1 MDNLKRELI
10 IDVKEKNVE
19 LALLE
24 NKELVELHK
33 EELDN
38 KFSVGDIYLGRVRK
52 IMPGLN
58 AAFVNIGYEK
68 DAFLHYSALG
78 INFLSFNKIVR
89 SSIEG
94 KSVKDWTSK
103 IDLERPTEKDGVLS
117 DFIKPGDIILVQ
129 IIKEAISTKGPRI
142 SAEVTMAG
150 RNIVLVP
157 FSNKVSISQ
166 KIASKAE
173 RSRLENLLKSILPKN
188 FGVIIRTVA
197 QEKKVAEL
205 DSELKGLVKQWNQI
219 PHKIR
224 NSTAPKL
231 VQSEMNRAAA
241 LIRDIFDDS
250 FSKVHVNNKSTF
262 VEIVDYI
269 KSIAPEKTGV
279 VKYYNNDKVSIFNN
293 FAVTSQIKKSLGE
306 IVNIKNGAY
315 LVIQH
320 TEALHVIDVNSG
332 NRSQKKTNQEENAL
346 RVNLAAAKEIARQL
360 RLRDLGG
367 IIVIDFID
375 LHLEENK
382 KRVFDFMQEEMKRDK
397 TKHTITP
404 LSKFCLMEL
413 TRQRFRPELK
423 IDTSEL
429 CPSCKGK
436 GRVESTVVFAEK
448 IKTEVLA
455 KAKLGKTVNLEVHPI
470 MHGYLTKGL
479 FSIAFK
485 WMIKSKVRIR
495 VVPNMSFEFLE
506 YKIK

>member
-1 MDNLKRELI
+1 MDKLKRELI
-10 IDVKEKNVE
+10 IDVQDKNIN

-33 EELDN
+33 EEVDN
-38 KFSVGDIYLGRVRK
+38 KFSVGDVYLGRVKK

-78 INFLSFNKIVR
+78 INFLSFNKIVK
-89 SSIEG
+89 EAVGG
-94 KSVKDWTSK
+94 KNIKDWTSK
-103 IDLERPTEKDGVLS
+103 ITLEPPTEKDGMLT
-117 DFIKPGDIILVQ
+117 DFIKTGDIILVQ

-142 SAEVTMAG
+142 SAEVTIAG

-166 KIASKAE
+166 KIGHKSE
-173 RSRLENLLKSILPKN
+173 RNRLENLLKSILPKN

-205 DSELKGLVKQWNQI
+205 DYELKELVNKWNQI
-219 PHKIR
+219 PLKIR
-224 NSTAPKL
+224 NADAPSL
-231 VQSEMNRAAA
+231 VENEMSRASA
-241 LIRDIFDDS
+241 LIRDIFNDS
-250 FSKVHVNNKSTF
+250 FSKVHVNDKNTY
-262 VEIVDYI
+262 VELVDYI
-269 KSIAPEKTGV
+269 KSIAPEKSGV
-279 VKYYNNDKVSIFNN
+279 VKQYNNENVSIFNN
-293 FAVTSQIKKSLGE
+293 FGVTNQIKKSLGE

-315 LVIQH
+315 LIIEH

-375 LHLEENK
+375 LHQEENK
-382 KRVFDFMQEEMKRDK
+382 RRVYEFMYEEMKKDK

-423 IDTSEL
+423 IDTSET

-436 GRVESTVVFAEK
+436 GKVESTIAFTEK
-448 IKTEVLA
+448 IMSEVISFA
-455 KAKLGKTVNLEVHPI
+455 KDKKKVRVIVHPI
-470 MHGYLTKGL
+470 IHGYLTKGI
-479 FSIAFK
+479 FSVVLK
-485 WMIKSKVRIR
+485 WMFKTKTFIKVE
-495 VVPNMSFEFLE
+495 PNSAFEFLE